1 MYVYLNRNQ
10 FDLSVDFE
18 ESYFPEGFL
27 NLKRIGNQRR
37 TKNVLFFK
45 IMTALKSYLK
55 DRIRFMLNWYQKYHI
70 EILTEFHL
78 PLSWNLLQWESICIY
93 VCMWTT
99 IAHAKQ
105 QKHNQREKER
115 SSEWERAV
123 HKKKNKQ
130 PG

>member
-55 DRIRFMLNWYQKYHI
+55 DRIRFMLN
-70 EILTEFHL
+70 
-78 PLSWNLLQWESICIY
+78 
-93 VCMWTT
+93 
-99 IAHAKQ
+99 
-105 QKHNQREKER
+105 
-115 SSEWERAV
+115 
-123 HKKKNKQ
+123 
-130 PG
+130 